1 MDGIKDQIKAI
12 NDGKENDYKKDYK
25 KIKFNY
31 DDDLLLNKPLKFHA
45 MIIIIRSGF
54 EEDSKLYSQILL
66 DDTLYE
72 L

>member
-66 DDTLYE
+66 DDTLHE